1 MTSKHYMTK
10 MIILGEQKDKD
21 VKKPIEFF
29 THITIK
35 DSDDASVETVD
46 SLPSKWNYI
55 ELICKDYIIGLDL
68 MFVYDDA
75 SDRGS
80 GILIIGRWN
89 DGVVK

>member
-21 VKKPIEFF
+21 AKKLIEFF

-35 DSDDASVETVD
+35 DSDEASVEAVD
-46 SLPSKWNYI
+46 SLPCKWNYI

-68 MFVYDDA
+68 MFAYDDA
-75 SDRGS
+75 GDRSS
-80 GILIIGRWN
+80 GIIIIGRWN